1 MRRRWQ
7 TSPTKPLSKREAAI
21 KIILAGE
28 SFDYDG
34 TKTPMSEALA
44 IERVYERRYAE
55 WQSDLAAGSAKAMCV
70 LAWLIWRRD
79 GREVPF
85 EDILDGK
92 ADFDLVEM
100 LESMAEAAEAEKAA
114 AADPTVPSA
123 PAGIRTTGTSTSAS
137 SRSGSGSGRGK
148 SGSSTSGTLKP

>member
-1 MRRRWQ
+1 V
-7 TSPTKPLSKREAAI
+7 
-21 KIILAGE
+21 KIVLGGE
-28 SFDYDG
+28 TFEYDG
-34 TKTPMSEALA
+34 SRAPMSEALA

-79 GREVPF
+79 GRDVPF

-100 LESMAEAAEAEKAA
+100 LESMAEAQEAA
-114 AADPTVPSA
+114 AAPDPTEPPD
-123 PAGIRTTGTSTSAS
+123 PAGTRTTGTGISGS
-137 SRSGSGSGRGK
+137 SPSGSGSPRGK
-148 SGSSTSGTLKP
+148 STRSSASKTSRP

>member
-1 MRRRWQ
+1 V
-7 TSPTKPLSKREAAI
+7 
-21 KIILAGE
+21 KIVLAGE
-28 SFDYDG
+28 TYDYDG
-34 TKTPMSEALA
+34 SKAPMSEALA

-85 EDILDGK
+85 EDILNGK

-100 LESMAEAAEAEKAA
+100 LESMAESAEAEKAA
-114 AADPTVPSA
+114 AVDPTGPPDLAGTPGTGISTSSSS
-123 PAGIRTTGTSTSAS
+123 PANSTSA
-137 SRSGSGSGRGK
+137 RGR
-148 SGSSTSGTLKP
+148 SGSSTSKTSKR

>member
-1 MRRRWQ
+1 M
-7 TSPTKPLSKREAAI
+7 
-21 KIILAGE
+21 KIVLAGE
-28 SFDYDG
+28 TYDYDG
-34 TKTPMSEALA
+34 TKAPMSEALA

-79 GREVPF
+79 GRDVPF

-100 LESMAEAAEAEKAA
+100 LESMSESAEAEKAA
-114 AADPTVPSA
+114 AADPTEPPD
-123 PAGIRTTGTSTSAS
+123 PAGTPGIATGTRESSAS
-137 SRSGSGSGRGK
+137 GSASNRGK
-148 SGSSTSGTLKP
+148 STKS

>member
-1 MRRRWQ
+1 V
-7 TSPTKPLSKREAAI
+7 
-21 KIILAGE
+21 KIVLGGE
-28 SFDYDG
+28 TFEYDG
-34 TKTPMSEALA
+34 SKAPMSEALA

-79 GREVPF
+79 GRDVPF

-100 LESMAEAAEAEKAA
+100 LESMAGSAEAEKAA
-114 AADPTVPSA
+114 EADPTEPPD
-123 PAGIRTTGTSTSAS
+123 PAGTPTTGTSTSAS

-148 SGSSTSGTLKP
+148 SGSSRSGTSKP